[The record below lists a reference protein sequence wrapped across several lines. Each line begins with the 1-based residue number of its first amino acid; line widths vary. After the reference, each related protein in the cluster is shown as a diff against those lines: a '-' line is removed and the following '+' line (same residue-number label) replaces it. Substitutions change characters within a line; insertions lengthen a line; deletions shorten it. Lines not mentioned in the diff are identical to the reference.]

1 MAKQFGVGDG
11 AIAGL
16 SDPGRFPFP
25 PDQKAALRFAD
36 AMTEGGGEVSD
47 DLYDDLR
54 RHFTEAQIVEIAA
67 VIGLFNYFNR
77 FNNAFRMD
85 ITLTD
90 PDVVVRRAEE
100 AATDD
105 GEGDARTLSERI
117 VEILAQG
124 RRYLWVGV
132 YRREKDAMVLL
143 AHRGPSTLPHSFR
156 VGEGNVGAAAGTGV
170 TRVIDDIGKGATH
183 GASFAAGR
191 SELVVPVRG
200 GTDVLGVIDARGD
213 REGAFGEEDRAL
225 VERVASILAPA
236 LAGGHATRR

>member
-16 SDPGRFPFP
+16 SDPERFPFP

-54 RHFTEAQIVEIAA
+54 RHFTEAQMVEIAA

-100 AATDD
+100 AATE
-105 GEGDARTLSERI
+105 EGDARTLSERI

-124 RRYLWVGV
+124 RRYVWVGV
-132 YRREKDAMVLL
+132 YRRERDAMLLL
-143 AHRGPSTLPHSFR
+143 AHRGPATLPHSFR
-156 VGEGNVGAAAGTGV
+156 LGEGSVGAAGGTGM
-170 TRVIDDIGKGATH
+170 TRVIDDIGKDATH

-200 GTDVLGVIDARGD
+200 GSAVLGVIDARAD
-213 REGAFGEEDRAL
+213 REAAFGEEDRTL
-225 VERVASILAPA
+225 VERVASVLAPA
-236 LAGGHATRR
+236 LAGGHATRH

>member
-1 MAKQFGVGDG
+1 LAKQFGVGDG

-16 SDPGRFPFP
+16 SDPERFPFP

-54 RHFTEAQIVEIAA
+54 RHFTEAQIVEVAA

-100 AATDD
+100 AATE
-105 GEGDARTLSERI
+105 EGDARTLSERI

-132 YRREKDAMVLL
+132 YRREKGAMILL

-156 VGEGNVGAAAGTGV
+156 VGEGNVGA
-170 TRVIDDIGKGATH
+170 
-183 GASFAAGR
+183 SAGR